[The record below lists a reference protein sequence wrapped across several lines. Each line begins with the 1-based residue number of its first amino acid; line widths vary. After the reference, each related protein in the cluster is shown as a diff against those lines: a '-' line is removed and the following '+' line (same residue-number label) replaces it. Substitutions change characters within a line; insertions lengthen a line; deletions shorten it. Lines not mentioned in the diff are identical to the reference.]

1 MRAVVVGGGA
11 SGRAIGAAIAARGW
25 AVQLS
30 SRRTGFDVLRDDVV
44 AALNGADVVVEATGR
59 FTTSRRRATDFFVR
73 STTAVGSAAAAVGAR
88 HVLLSIVGC
97 ERPEVQGYGY
107 FAGKAAQERAAAT
120 TGAELSVV
128 RSTQWHEF
136 AEQNAGR
143 FRVGRFVLVP
153 GMTVAPV
160 ALGTVAAVVGDVVTG
175 KRSGRR
181 VEVAGPQVT
190 TLRAMTEALPDPVG
204 RIVPVRLPGA
214 LGRAFRDGA
223 LLPGPEAE
231 IVGPSFDEWVAVPAA
246 H

>member
-1 MRAVVVGGGA
+1 MRAVVIGGGA

-25 AVQLS
+25 AVRVS
-30 SRRTGFDVLRDDVV
+30 SRRTGFDVLRDDV
-44 AALNGADVVVEATGR
+44 AAVLRGADVVVEATGR

-88 HVLLSIVGC
+88 HVLLSVLGC

-136 AEQNAGR
+136 AEQNAER
-143 FRVGRFVLVP
+143 FGVGRVALVP
-153 GMTVAPV
+153 AMTIAPV
-160 ALGTVAAVVGDVVTG
+160 ALTAVAAVVAEVV
-175 KRSGRR
+175 SGERRERR
-181 VEVAGPQVT
+181 VEVAGPRRT
-190 TLRAMTEALPDPVG
+190 TLLAMTESLPAPGIRALPLRIPG
-204 RIVPVRLPGA
+204 R

-223 LLPGPEAE
+223 LLPDVGTEV
-231 IVGPSFDEWVAVPAA
+231 VGPSFDEWLTALSR

>member
-1 MRAVVVGGGA
+1 MRAVVIGGGA

-25 AVQLS
+25 AVQVS
-30 SRRTGFDVLRDDVV
+30 SRRTGTDVLRDDVA
-44 AALNGADVVVEATGR
+44 AALRGADVVVEATGR

-88 HVLLSIVGC
+88 HVLLSILGC

-120 TGAELSVV
+120 TGAELTVV

-136 AEQNAGR
+136 AEQYAERFRIGR
-143 FRVGRFVLVP
+143 FALVP

-160 ALGTVAAVVGDVVTG
+160 ALDTVAAVIGEVVTG
-175 KRSGRR
+175 ARPGAR

-190 TLRAMTEALPDPVG
+190 TLRAMTEALPG
-204 RIVPVRLPGA
+204 RAGHIVPVRLPGA
-214 LGRAFRDGA
+214 LGRAFRDGS

-231 IVGPSFDEWVAVPAA
+231 IVGPSFDEWLAVPAPP
-246 H
+246 